1 MSQRVNCMSVTLL
14 WILQSE
20 RVEVKILFVQDILSP
35 ISDCQKGNL
44 LHLWVCSSYT
54 HAHSFTVS
62 GQMSEGVF
70 FSLFPWDLL
79 RWRRSIFMRKI
90 VCKSRIFY
98 TATRI
103 EVSLFLIFYLLNA
116 PFPGM
121 FLKIFETKQDAWKQI
136 ITLKSEVPVHIISV
150 CTWKRHFK
158 KKNIYIVWLSSVT
171 EWWKSCIRRLR
182 FLMNI
187 NNQLTPLLI

>member
-1 MSQRVNCMSVTLL
+1 MSQRVNCMSFTLL

-54 HAHSFTVS
+54 QFHSGRSNVWGGLLFISLRFILITMKEKHIHAQNSLQVS
-62 GQMSEGVF
+62 YILYCS
-70 FSLFPWDLL
+70 
-79 RWRRSIFMRKI
+79 
-90 VCKSRIFY
+90 
-98 TATRI
+98 RI

-121 FLKIFETKQDAWKQI
+121 FLKISETEQDAWKKI

-150 CTWKRHFK
+150 CTWKHHFK
-158 KKNIYIVWLSSVT
+158 RKNIYIVWLSSVT